1 MYQDDRLEQ
10 IFRCIVDSYVKT
22 AQPVGSKIVSQMYEG
37 SLSPASIRN
46 VMAVLESM
54 GLIEQ
59 PHTSAGRIPTARGY
73 RYYVNRFMQ
82 FDTYL
87 QDYDSELEEIMS
99 KISDIEHVAELV
111 VHQLSEWTDNAGVM
125 FVKNV
130 RRRSTIFEDFG
141 IGIPE
146 EASQLT
152 ARIYVDGAS
161 KVLRQPEFADINCA
175 RSLLSLF
182 EAKQQLMEMFEKDL
196 DLDSTHIY
204 IGSETQSN
212 SDGISYDNVSI
223 VVKRYSY
230 RDRPVGCLGVIGP
243 SRMHYDRAVGVVNT
257 LADRLT
263 DVLNQ
268 F

>member
-1 MYQDDRLEQ
+1 
-10 IFRCIVDSYVKT
+10 
-22 AQPVGSKIVSQMYEG
+22 
-37 SLSPASIRN
+37 
-46 VMAVLESM
+46 
-54 GLIEQ
+54 
-59 PHTSAGRIPTARGY
+59 
-73 RYYVNRFMQ
+73 
-82 FDTYL
+82 
-87 QDYDSELEEIMS
+87 
-99 KISDIEHVAELV
+99 
-111 VHQLSEWTDNAGVM
+111 
-125 FVKNV
+125 
-130 RRRSTIFEDFG
+130 TIFEDFG